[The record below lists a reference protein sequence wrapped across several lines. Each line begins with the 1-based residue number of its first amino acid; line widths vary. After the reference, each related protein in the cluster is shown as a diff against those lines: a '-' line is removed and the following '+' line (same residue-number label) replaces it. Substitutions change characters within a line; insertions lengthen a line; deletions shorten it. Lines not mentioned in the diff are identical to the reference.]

1 MPRAQNPAGPPASD
15 LAPWYTS
22 WPLLGWVLGCAVQL
36 QQGQLGPWWTYAGA
50 GLLALGLAMAVRRG
64 PPGARQRAGLGIFL
78 SVALLAWGSTG
89 MRAMLFQAQ
98 GLAPALEGRDVL
110 VEGIVTSLPQT
121 TDRGQRWLFTPTQAW
136 DGADTTHAPAIQL
149 PPLIALQH
157 YQSRPTEASA
167 TKLPPSLT
175 VRPGER
181 WRWTVRLQR
190 PHGSRNP
197 HGFDAE
203 LWWWQQGVQA
213 TGYVRAQPA
222 PQRLG
227 LTSHAWLEQA
237 RDHVRQRLLAHAGP
251 SRATG
256 VVTALITGDQAAIA
270 KADWQVFRTTGVAHL
285 VSISGLHITMFA
297 WLAVAVVGWI
307 WRRSAR
313 LCLHWPAALTAAWA
327 GLALALAYALFSGW
341 GIPAQRTL
349 LMLLTVTVLRS
360 LGMAWPWPRTW
371 LLVLAVVVAWDPW
384 ALLQAGFWL
393 SFVAVGILFMTDPG
407 PRAAQAPGRWWQP
420 LWRLLREQ
428 VLIGLA
434 LAPLTVLLFGHISI
448 VGFVANLWAIPWV
461 TIVLT
466 PLAML
471 GVLWPPI
478 WTAATACAQALL
490 TGLGWMAQWPGAV
503 ATFAQ
508 PPLGLGLLGMLGC
521 AWLLVRWP
529 GGMRWL
535 GLSLVLPLLLW
546 QPPRPKPGEFSLLAL
561 DIGQGSSLLLQTAQ
575 HALLVDAGPRW
586 ASGDA
591 GSQSIVPLLQALG
604 VRLNRVLL
612 THADSDHTG
621 GALSVLAAQPQADLL
636 GSGIAALADQ
646 AQRPWQ
652 PCARGQQWAWD
663 GVHFSVLWPAPATVK
678 AANHKNTNAQSC
690 VLLVRSAHGAT
701 ALLAGDLERAQEH
714 ALLALHAG
722 QSSDL
727 QAHALVVAHHGSQT
741 STSAPWL
748 AAVQPQVALIQSGWR
763 NRFGHPAAAVVQRLT
778 AAQARIFNTAQ
789 CGAIDWQSSRPDQAQ
804 CQRQRQPRYWQT
816 LPHPTPTALA
826 TNTTGPE

>member
-1 MPRAQNPAGPPASD
+1 
-15 LAPWYTS
+15 
-22 WPLLGWVLGCAVQL
+22 
-36 QQGQLGPWWTYAGA
+36 
-50 GLLALGLAMAVRRG
+50 
-64 PPGARQRAGLGIFL
+64 
-78 SVALLAWGSTG
+78 
-89 MRAMLFQAQ
+89 
-98 GLAPALEGRDVL
+98 
-110 VEGIVTSLPQT
+110 
-121 TDRGQRWLFTPTQAW
+121 
-136 DGADTTHAPAIQL
+136 
-149 PPLIALQH
+149 
-157 YQSRPTEASA
+157 
-167 TKLPPSLT
+167 
-175 VRPGER
+175 
-181 WRWTVRLQR
+181 
-190 PHGSRNP
+190 
-197 HGFDAE
+197 
-203 LWWWQQGVQA
+203 
-213 TGYVRAQPA
+213 
-222 PQRLG
+222 
-227 LTSHAWLEQA
+227 
-237 RDHVRQRLLAHAGP
+237 
-251 SRATG
+251 
-256 VVTALITGDQAAIA
+256 
-270 KADWQVFRTTGVAHL
+270 
-285 VSISGLHITMFA
+285 
-297 WLAVAVVGWI
+297 
-307 WRRSAR
+307 
-313 LCLHWPAALTAAWA
+313 
-327 GLALALAYALFSGW
+327 
-341 GIPAQRTL
+341 
-349 LMLLTVTVLRS
+349 
-360 LGMAWPWPRTW
+360 
-371 LLVLAVVVAWDPW
+371 
-384 ALLQAGFWL
+384 
-393 SFVAVGILFMTDPG
+393 
-407 PRAAQAPGRWWQP
+407 
-420 LWRLLREQ
+420 
-428 VLIGLA
+428 
-434 LAPLTVLLFGHISI
+434 
-448 VGFVANLWAIPWV
+448 
-461 TIVLT
+461 
-466 PLAML
+466 
-471 GVLWPPI
+471 
-478 WTAATACAQALL
+478 
-490 TGLGWMAQWPGAV
+490 MAQWPGAV

-529 GGMRWL
+529 GGVRWL

-575 HALLVDAGPRW
+575 HALLVDTGPRW